1 MKKVG
6 ILVFLFFF
14 VLGLRL
20 ADSGTESNE
29 ANPFLTKM
37 FHYANTHNAKS
48 LEALAEK
55 IKLKNNRLLNNAYFL
70 ALYIASPEKYKR
82 QYGDNFP
89 VDYEGIM
96 LDYYEQIELK
106 MLTPKFLY
114 SIESIGLI
122 AEEGDEKAI
131 EKVLNGM
138 TNSDG
143 VVSESFCEVIV
154 KLLQKQPIKTL
165 KCLSSLSKA
174 QRQKNYTCFGAADS
188 REFAL
193 AMDSLKKI
201 KTKISNAERE
211 VLLEIES
218 YQ

>member
-6 ILVFLFFF
+6 VLVFLFFF

-20 ADSGTESNE
+20 ANSGTESNE
-29 ANPFLTKM
+29 ANPFLKEM
-37 FHYANTHNAKS
+37 FHYANTHNVKS
-48 LEALAEK
+48 LEELAEK
-55 IKLKNNRLLNNAYFL
+55 IKQKNNRLLNNANFL

-82 QYGDNFP
+82 LYVDNFP

-131 EKVLNGM
+131 EKVLTGM

-143 VVSESFCEVIV
+143 VVAESFCQIIV
-154 KLLQKQPIKTL
+154 KLLQKQPEKTL
-165 KCLSSLSKA
+165 NCLASLSKA
-174 QRQKNYTCFGAADS
+174 QRKKNYACFGVADS

-193 AMDSLKKI
+193 AIDSLKKI
-201 KTKISNAERE
+201 KTKIPNAERE